1 MPSLAV
7 LYPQIQFNRAQVDHL
22 QLIKYGVYGIYASS
36 YKKLGTRT
44 LVRSVISIITL
55 FLGKNR
61 FNLHH
66 SYLQCLFQESE
77 DSLLLHIALPSA
89 MSSCPSG
96 SLCSKDICGS
106 LELPEV
112 RPGKSQVLWESL
124 KKKNKYKIQSDGHY
138 HSLTISL
145 ELER

>member
-1 MPSLAV
+1 MVTILPSLAV
-7 LYPQIQFNRAQVDHL
+7 VYTQIQLNRAQGDHL
-22 QLIKYGVYGIYASS
+22 QLIKYGVYGIYASF

-66 SYLQCLFQESE
+66 FYLQCLFQESE
-77 DSLLLHIALPSA
+77 DSLLLHTALPSA

-96 SLCSKDICGS
+96 SPCSKDICGS

-112 RPGKSQVLWESL
+112 RGQGRAGFCGSL
-124 KKKNKYKIQSDGHY
+124 SRKRTNTKFSPMVVIF
-138 HSLTISL
+138 L
-145 ELER
+145 